1 MANHTGDE
9 MLTVAGDRARRADE
23 EKRNRERR
31 PMATRVGIGGPQGRR
46 LALWW
51 VFPRG
56 LGENERRMKGKSVI
70 SGRFGVRTQ

>member
-31 PMATRVGIGGPQGRR
+31 PMATRMGIGRSQRRR
-46 LALWW
+46 LAPLWAIE
-51 VFPRG
+51 RG
-56 LGENERRMKGKSVI
+56 
-70 SGRFGVRTQ
+70 